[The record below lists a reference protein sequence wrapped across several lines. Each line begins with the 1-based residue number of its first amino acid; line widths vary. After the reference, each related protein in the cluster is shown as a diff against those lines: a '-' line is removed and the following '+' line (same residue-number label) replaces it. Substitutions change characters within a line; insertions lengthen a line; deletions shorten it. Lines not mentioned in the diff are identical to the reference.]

1 MSARNFPIEAQPE
14 YDKPEMI
21 KQDIRLAR
29 ELCTMPEIDKKDAD
43 QVRQRLDWYF
53 TWCEIN
59 HLRPL
64 VTGLC
69 ACLNT
74 TRQGLINI
82 EKENSERGR
91 IVKAAKNTI
100 RFLLEKWSVSGQLSP
115 PIAIF
120 WCKNALGMVDNITI
134 TAQTNEEIPKAEH
147 TPEDIKRMLVAD
159 IPIDSDYKEI

>member
-1 MSARNFPIEAQPE
+1 MVARNFPIEEEPK

-53 TWCEIN
+53 QWCEIN
-59 HLRPL
+59 HLKPL
-64 VTGLC
+64 VMGLC

-74 TRQGLINI
+74 TRQGLINM
-82 EKENSERGR
+82 ENENSERGR

-120 WCKNALGMVDNITI
+120 WSKNVLGYVDNITV
-134 TAQTNEEIPKAEH
+134 TAQTGTEIPKAEH
-147 TPEDIKRMLVAD
+147 TPEDIKKMLSDD
-159 IPIDSDYKEI
+159 IPIDSSYKEL